1 MTADNGAG
9 PLVRIE
15 NVSRTFQVGNQTINA
30 LKDVTFDVDSGE
42 FVAIIGRSGSGKTT
56 LLNVIAGLDRASQG
70 HVYIGGQDVSA
81 MSDSQLTEL
90 RRHKLGFVFQSFGL
104 LPLLSAYE
112 NVEIALRIAGAS
124 IRERG
129 RRANEL
135 LDLVGLG
142 RRAHHRPYELSG
154 GEQQRIAIARALANK
169 PTLVLA
175 DEPTGE
181 LDSTTATQIFQ
192 LLLDVIDQE
201 GVTVITTTHDR
212 LVMEKA
218 RRVIELAD
226 GELQTGPTYFERD
239 RKEAIAVPWKPP
251 ESWNAGERANPNSPD
266 GASDGEEAVKRGWRR
281 PAQRPQRPAPY
292 TPPPSPREPL

>member
-1 MTADNGAG
+1 MTANAGSG
-9 PLVRIE
+9 PLVRVE
-15 NVSRTFQVGNQTINA
+15 NVSRSFEVGGQIINA
-30 LKDVTFDVDSGE
+30 LKDVTFDVAAGE
-42 FVAIIGRSGSGKTT
+42 FVAVIGRSGSGKTT
-56 LLNVIAGLDRASQG
+56 LLNVIAGLDRASSG
-70 HVYIGGQDVSA
+70 HVYIAGQDVST

-90 RRHKLGFVFQSFGL
+90 RRHRLGFVFQSFGL

-112 NVEIALRIAGAS
+112 NVEVALRIAGAS

-129 RRANEL
+129 PRAREL

-142 RRAHHRPYELSG
+142 RRSHHRPYELSG
-154 GEQQRIAIARALANK
+154 GEQQRVAIARALANK
-169 PTLVLA
+169 PSLILA

-192 LLLDVIDQE
+192 LLLDIIDQE
-201 GVTVITTTHDR
+201 GVTIITTTHDR

-226 GELQTGPTYFERD
+226 GELLTGPTYFERD
-239 RKEAIAVPWKPP
+239 RNEAISVPWKPP
-251 ESWNAGERANPNSPD
+251 EAWNADDTVKPD
-266 GASDGEEAVKRGWRR
+266 EPAGDTAGQDAVRRGWRR
-281 PAQRPQRPAPY
+281 PSPQERRAPY

>member
-1 MTADNGAG
+1 
-9 PLVRIE
+9 V
-15 NVSRTFQVGNQTINA
+15 FQA
-30 LKDVTFDVDSGE
+30 LKDVTFDVQRGE
-42 FVAIIGRSGSGKTT
+42 FLAVIGRSGSGKTT
-56 LLNVIAGLDRASQG
+56 LLNVIAGLDHADKG
-70 HVYIGGQDVSA
+70 HVYIEGSDVST
-81 MSDSQLTEL
+81 MSDKQLTEL

-112 NVEIALRIAGAS
+112 NVEVALRIAGAP

-142 RRAHHRPYELSG
+142 RRSHHRPYELSG
-154 GEQQRIAIARALANK
+154 GEQQRVAIARALANR
-169 PTLVLA
+169 PSLVLA

-181 LDSTTATQIFQ
+181 LDSSTATQIFQ

-201 GVTVITTTHDR
+201 GVTIITTTHDR

-218 RRVIELAD
+218 ARVIELAD
-226 GELQTGPTYFERD
+226 GVLQTGPTYFERD

-251 ESWNAGERANPNSPD
+251 ESWNAGERANPNEAEPE
-266 GASDGEEAVKRGWRR
+266 GEEQPRSWARPRPQPR
-281 PAQRPQRPAPY
+281 PARY
-292 TPPPSPREPL
+292 VPPPSPREPL